1 MAVERTGVLPR
12 TRISSAASAEHLR
25 SVQIAHILIFL
36 RCFIYLSVCS
46 SACLS
51 VCLSVK
57 VLKTVPQMCF
67 RRLNVLFL
75 VRAKSFVL
83 EHERASPRTDIS
95 AARGQGGRVD
105 TAELNEIRAG
115 FSHHEF
121 IFTRN
126 LFLQYYHHRTRHLDW
141 KGAIR
146 GLLARVYARA
156 LFFSHPRAV

>member
-1 MAVERTGVLPR
+1 M
-12 TRISSAASAEHLR
+12 
-25 SVQIAHILIFL
+25 
-36 RCFIYLSVCS
+36 
-46 SACLS
+46 
-51 VCLSVK
+51 
-57 VLKTVPQMCF
+57 
-67 RRLNVLFL
+67 
-75 VRAKSFVL
+75 
-83 EHERASPRTDIS
+83 
-95 AARGQGGRVD
+95 D

-156 LFFSHPRAV
+156 LFFFASSSGLSVCMCVCDRPRLVFSVDWRFLRMLEIRKLSAEIESAKNGFVFEHAFIARRFETFIFRRVEKEGRVCADHRATNAR